1 MTKPRKR
8 PQQSLDNRADY
19 DAQRRTFEG
28 ASDIK
33 TAPTSEAYRVG
44 YDRVTWNR
52 ITGTTMQGVSKM
64 KGRA

>member
-1 MTKPRKR
+1 MKAKKR

-33 TAPTSEAYRVG
+33 TLPASPAYRKNFDG
-44 YDRVTWNR
+44 IDW
-52 ITGTTMQGVSKM
+52 SKRM
-64 KGRA
+64 EASDGR